1 MKKTITESQLYSIIK
16 ESVAKTLNEIST
28 ELMGAAAMKAN
39 SIARNGKNISEP
51 ERVRRQRQAAK
62 LYQGARD
69 NFNQEHS
76 HEGSFGTKAV
86 MGSAM
91 GYDGEDELKTV
102 HYGDGGAAAF
112 ERYYDPYSKEAKYAN
127 PGRTNGS
134 LTADGNTYY
143 DHASRQDLRRTD
155 KAEKDYNDLYQKA
168 KQYGRQLD
176 AEDL

>member
-39 SIARNGKNISEP
+39 RIARSGKNISEP

-69 NFNQEHS
+69 NFYQEHS
-76 HEGSFGTKAV
+76 PDDFHAHAE

-91 GYDGEDELKTV
+91 GYDGQDELST
-102 HYGDGGAAAF
+102 YYSRDGGNTTFA
-112 ERYYDPYSKEAKYAN
+112 RYYN
-127 PGRTNGS
+127 PGSKKSKYWMGSLNGS
-134 LTADGNTYY
+134 SDTDSDAYY
-143 DHASRQDLRRTD
+143 DHADRQHLRRTD

>member
-39 SIARNGKNISEP
+39 HIARNGKNMSDA
-51 ERVRRQRQAAK
+51 ERARRQSQATK
-62 LYQGARD
+62 LYRGARD

-76 HEGSFGTKAV
+76 HEGFGTKAV

-102 HYGDGGAAAF
+102 HYGDGDTAGY
-112 ERYYDPYSKEAKYAN
+112 ERYYNPYSKEAKYVS
-127 PGRTNGS
+127 PRTDGS
-134 LTADGNTYY
+134 LTAGGDTYY
-143 DHASRQDLRRTD
+143 DHATRQDLRRTD